1 MSQQPNP
8 ATHSNPAPRTTR
20 SGPAHQQAA
29 LSETAL
35 SETAAFETAGTPW
48 SNTGSPHYL
57 DFARFGPP
65 PPAVRDALLDA
76 VRLSATGAPG
86 VVDELHDRENAAAD
100 IAARLTGFDRAGV
113 TLVPSTSAGL
123 FHVAFGLDGPG
134 RVLVPRHD
142 FPANVYPW
150 LRAQERGGL
159 TVDFLDNPDGHT
171 SPERVAA
178 ALRPDTVAVTVSAVD
193 YRTGRRADLPALR
206 EVIGDRLLVVDAI
219 QGFGVSD
226 QPWNLADVVVAGGQK
241 WLRSGWGAALFAA
254 SPRAL
259 DRLSDGLTGWS
270 GVEDRAVFDA
280 TEHPA
285 LADAGRVTMTM
296 LNPLAI
302 TGLLASLTELERT
315 GQHAVAEAVTAN
327 ADLLVERLLSTGA
340 DLLTPAE
347 PQHRAGIVS
356 VRLAE
361 PRWTAVT
368 ERLRELGVVATA
380 RPGYLRFSVHSD
392 TPAGTIALATS

>member
-1 MSQQPNP
+1 M
-8 ATHSNPAPRTTR
+8 
-20 SGPAHQQAA
+20 
-29 LSETAL
+29 
-35 SETAAFETAGTPW
+35 
-48 SNTGSPHYL
+48 
-57 DFARFGPP
+57 
-65 PPAVRDALLDA
+65 RDALLDA
-76 VRLSATGAPG
+76 IRLSATGAPG
-86 VVDELHDRENAAAD
+86 VVDELHDRETRAAD
-100 IAARLTGFDRAGV
+100 VAAKLTGFDRAGV

-123 FHVAFGLDGPG
+123 FHVAFGLNGPG

-159 TVDFLDNPDGHT
+159 TVDFLDTPDGHA

-178 ALRPDTVAVTVSAVD
+178 ELRPDTVAVTVSAVD
-193 YRTGRRADLPALR
+193 YRTGCRADLPALR

-226 QPWNLADVVVAGGQK
+226 QPWHLADVVVAGGQK

-259 DRLSDGLTGWS
+259 DRLTGGLTGWS

-280 TEHPA
+280 TEHPV
-285 LADAGRVTMTM
+285 LADAGRITMTM

-302 TGLLASLTELERT
+302 TGLLTSLTELERA
-315 GQHAVAEAVTAN
+315 GQRAVAEAVTGG
-327 ADLLVERLLSTGA
+327 ADLLVERLLSCGA
-340 DLLTPAE
+340 ELLTPAE
-347 PQHRAGIVS
+347 PGRRAGIVS
-356 VRLAE
+356 VRLDE
-361 PRWTAVT
+361 PRWSVVT

-380 RPGYLRFSVHSD
+380 RPGYLRFSVHAD
-392 TPAGTIALATS
+392 TTVDAVELAASAL